1 MDSDNEQGYKP
12 RPDFQVETKEPLID
26 LSSTDNTELWLIQ
39 WPKSKDK
46 ELPGLDGQELSL
58 KLHHDGQLGSFEDS
72 SGKAY
77 DVVSFAAQESNA
89 TVFLSSAA
97 ESKIVG
103 KISRL
108 VSLVHYPEPNEIQNL
123 NSNSL
128 RQSYQNSR
136 GISLTNSSRQF
147 STPSSI
153 LRKSQSTSR
162 HQRSSLSELGEPSET
177 PKKRHVR
184 ESAGSMEHR
193 AQDSGRGNSE
203 LTYSGLS
210 DRSHQSKS
218 KKRVKTEED

>member
-12 RPDFQVETKEPLID
+12 RPDFQAEAKEPLID

-58 KLHHDGQLGSFEDS
+58 KLHRDGQLGSFEDS

-97 ESKIVG
+97 ESKIGRRREKQVPERD
-103 KISRL
+103 IL
-108 VSLVHYPEPNEIQNL
+108 VYFV
-123 NSNSL
+123 SL

-193 AQDSGRGNSE
+193 TQDSGRGNSE

>member
-1 MDSDNEQGYKP
+1 M
-12 RPDFQVETKEPLID
+12 L
-26 LSSTDNTELWLIQ
+26 
-39 WPKSKDK
+39 
-46 ELPGLDGQELSL
+46 
-58 KLHHDGQLGSFEDS
+58 
-72 SGKAY
+72 A
-77 DVVSFAAQESNA
+77 
-89 TVFLSSAA
+89 
-97 ESKIVG
+97 VG

-162 HQRSSLSELGEPSET
+162 HQRSSLSELGEPSKT
-177 PKKRHVR
+177 PKKRHVH
-184 ESAGSMEHR
+184 ESSGSMDHHT
-193 AQDSGRGNSE
+193 QDSGRGNSE

-210 DRSHQSKS
+210 DRPHQSKS